1 MAAAGFRFPHNHMLY
16 STSYSAADA
25 TYNAHRKFR
34 LALSGSGN
42 KMGKYASDDALE
54 VHKCAPKAATL
65 ITLNP
70 DSQGRGPQAEPAR
83 SLALHGSWVPGWRA
97 GGSYELAQS

>member
-25 TYNAHRKFR
+25 TYYAHRKFR
-34 LALSGSGN
+34 LALPGSGN

-54 VHKCAPKAATL
+54 VPKCAPKAATL

-83 SLALHGSWVPGWRA
+83 SLALHGSWVPGWRPR
-97 GGSYELAQS
+97 LL